1 MKAPRQARS
10 DQTSALRIGDRNRRR
25 ILEAAI
31 EVFALRGYDGAR
43 IKEIAERSRLPKANV
58 YYYFRTKRAIYET
71 IIDNLVGEWDVALA
85 ELDAARDPR
94 EALSGY
100 IRAKLEFSRKRTAQS
115 RLFANE
121 VVHGGRF
128 LSGAVRRHMRAAT
141 AAKAKVLEGWM
152 KAGLMDPV
160 DPVHLFILLWAATQF
175 YADFGVMAKNGL
187 GVKRLTRAHF
197 DAAAGT
203 IAQIVLQGCGI
214 RLRASRRKPGQAEEP
229 GQRSLPSRSVS
240 KA

>member
-1 MKAPRQARS
+1 MKASRQAKS
-10 DQTSALRIGDRNRRR
+10 AETSALRIGDRNRGR

-43 IKEIAERSRLPKANV
+43 IKEIAEGSQLPKANV

-71 IIDNLVGEWDVALA
+71 IIDNLVGEWDAALA
-85 ELDAARDPR
+85 ELDATRDPR
-94 EALSGY
+94 EALCGY

-128 LSGAVRRHMRAAT
+128 LSRAVRRHMRAAT
-141 AAKAKVLEGWM
+141 VEKAKVFESWM

-160 DPVHLFILLWAATQF
+160 DPVHLFILLWGATQF

-187 GVKRLTRAHF
+187 GVERLTRADF
-197 DAAAGT
+197 AAAAET

-214 RLRASRRKPGQAEEP
+214 RLRASGRKPRPAGQP
-229 GQRSLPSRSVS
+229 VS
-240 KA
+240 TVC